1 MNNLSKPAL
10 TKNVKREGKDKHN
23 KEFNDFLILI
33 SIKVACRRLLL
44 RRRLDKDRQSNVMK
58 THAERYV
65 PYYNR
70 RWNVRQRCLDTN

>member
-10 TKNVKREGKDKHN
+10 TKNVEREGKDKHN
-23 KEFNDFLILI
+23 IEFKDFLILI

-44 RRRLDKDRQSNVMK
+44 RCRLDKDRLSNVMK
-58 THAERYV
+58 THAEKYV

-70 RWNVRQRCLDTN
+70 RWNVRRRCWDTS